1 MSAAARRTVVR
12 YKLFTVIF
20 RASFASFEN
29 NHAMPAVPASRPLL
43 CPLVAGESST
53 HARMLA
59 LPFEG
64 TRDARSLNRMMRPQ
78 LARFGFDSL
87 SYFVT
92 TQVAGIVAGD
102 MRWTTLP
109 RTWAACYRA
118 QAYVAIDPR
127 LAPTRRRI
135 APFLWE
141 AGECGDDWRVRRF
154 LADAQRQGIAS
165 GVVISL
171 HDSPGR
177 WVTVTFDSRVDL
189 PSPARR
195 AALAAHLG
203 DLLLLAIALHERLLV
218 RPVTHRRHR
227 RTERVLS
234 FRECDCLA
242 LAARGLSSADIGARL
257 SVAERTVNFHFRNI
271 KTKLGA
277 INRPEAIARGMSLG
291 LIGAGDEEGDRL

>member
-1 MSAAARRTVVR
+1 
-12 YKLFTVIF
+12 
-20 RASFASFEN
+20 
-29 NHAMPAVPASRPLL
+29 MPADPTARLQVRPRVP
-43 CPLVAGESST
+43 GDTGT

-64 TRDARSLNRMMRPQ
+64 TRDARSLNRRMLPQ

-92 TQVAGIVAGD
+92 TQVSGIVAGD
-102 MRWTTLP
+102 MLWTTLP
-109 RTWAACYRA
+109 RAWAACYRD

-177 WVTVTFDSRVDL
+177 WVTVTFDSRLGPV
-189 PSPARR
+189 SPARR
-195 AALAAHLG
+195 EALAAHLG
-203 DLLLLAIALHERLLV
+203 DLLLLAIALHERMLA
-218 RPVTHRRHR
+218 RPVTQRRQR
-227 RTERVLS
+227 RTERSLT
-234 FRECDCLA
+234 FRERDCLA

-277 INRPEAIARGMSLG
+277 INRPEAIARGISLG
-291 LIGAGDEEGDRL
+291 LIGDGVDVGGRL

>member
-1 MSAAARRTVVR
+1 
-12 YKLFTVIF
+12 
-20 RASFASFEN
+20 
-29 NHAMPAVPASRPLL
+29 MPAIPVTRPLVR
-43 CPLVAGESST
+43 PRVSGEAGT

-64 TRDARSLNRMMRPQ
+64 TRDARSLNRMMQPQ

-92 TQVAGIVAGD
+92 TQVAGVVAGD
-102 MRWTTLP
+102 MLWTTLP
-109 RTWAACYRA
+109 RAWAACYRA

-165 GVVISL
+165 GAVISL

-177 WVTVTFDSRVDL
+177 WVTVTFDSRVGSV
-189 PSPARR
+189 SPARR

-203 DLLLLAIALHERLLV
+203 DLLLLAIALHERLLA
-218 RPVTHRRHR
+218 RPVAHRRHR
-227 RTERVLS
+227 RTERVLT
-234 FRECDCLA
+234 FRERDCLA

-291 LIGAGDEEGDRL
+291 LIGTGDEAGDTL